1 VSIID
6 YCQIIPLLSE
16 WSEQA
21 QWFSGCSRDV
31 LFFTDGKPWKL
42 TRPGRGDAA
51 AALVRNVGENNL
63 NLVQQAYYNGHYGFC
78 GAKVLHVLQVDGIS
92 YSFIAPLR
100 QHDAMVLH
108 SSSMI
113 TMPVKVVTDKAYGRS
128 RHFYPLHT
136 TAELRLMNGNDRAL
150 AEAEDSR
157 NRGPRMAVEVSF
169 NNIVRKFSNIDY
181 FARHH
186 ILQQGRSNWPY
197 IRCLWDMHV
206 FFYNLF
212 TCAKSHGNPCNAISG
227 VSPPSVS
234 EYLHSANNHLY
245 IPFPGNEE
253 EGDNFGLEEN
263 GPRLFYHIL

>member
-1 VSIID
+1 
-6 YCQIIPLLSE
+6 
-16 WSEQA
+16 
-21 QWFSGCSRDV
+21 
-31 LFFTDGKPWKL
+31 
-42 TRPGRGDAA
+42 
-51 AALVRNVGENNL
+51 
-63 NLVQQAYYNGHYGFC
+63 
-78 GAKVLHVLQVDGIS
+78 
-92 YSFIAPLR
+92 
-100 QHDAMVLH
+100 
-108 SSSMI
+108 
-113 TMPVKVVTDKAYGRS
+113 
-128 RHFYPLHT
+128 
-136 TAELRLMNGNDRAL
+136 MNGNDRAL

-206 FFYNLF
+206 FFYILF
-212 TCAKSHGNPCNAISG
+212 PCAKSHGNPCNAISG